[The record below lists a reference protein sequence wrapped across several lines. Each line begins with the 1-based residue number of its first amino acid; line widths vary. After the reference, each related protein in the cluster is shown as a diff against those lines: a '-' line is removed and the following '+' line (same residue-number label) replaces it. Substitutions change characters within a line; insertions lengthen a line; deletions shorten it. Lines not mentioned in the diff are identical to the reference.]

1 MRNWQHKVCIAG
13 SLFFCASLAAPV
25 FAQEQ
30 ASLQPATLRSKDEAA
45 PAPKPKPKK
54 VWTEDSIPEVR
65 TAADRYQ
72 DSKAAAQTGAQVDS
86 NGAAATAA
94 NPAGP
99 KGLGAPPIVLHIP
112 KTAEET
118 QQAID
123 QRKGMSENF
132 HNLLSNAQ
140 ERLQTETNPMVR
152 ATLTQKANLLI
163 SDINSTNSEIKTLEK
178 ALEDYKNGKASAH
191 PKTEGQA
198 SAPEAAKP
206 AVQSAASNTPQ

>member
-1 MRNWQHKVCIAG
+1 MKNWRQHIT
-13 SLFFCASLAAPV
+13 LASGMALWAAIAAPA

-30 ASLQPATLRSKDEAA
+30 ASLQPATLRTKDEAA

-54 VWTEDSIPEVR
+54 VWTEDSISEVR

-72 DSKAAAQTGAQVDS
+72 DSKSAQA
-86 NGAAATAA
+86 NGQGSTSDDASAATSQ
-94 NPAGP
+94 AGA
-99 KGLGAPPIVLHIP
+99 KGLGAAPIVLQIP

-132 HNLLSNAQ
+132 NNLLSNAQ
-140 ERLQTETNPMVR
+140 ERLKTETDPMVR

-163 SDINSTNSEIKTLEK
+163 GDIQSTNSDIKTLEK
-178 ALEDYKNGKASAH
+178 ALEAYKNGKTPAQ
-191 PKTEGQA
+191 PKTDREA
-198 SAPEAAKP
+198 KAPATAKTEA
-206 AVQSAASNTPQ
+206 QTSASNTPN